1 MFVSELINR
10 YMRVEEIIKPV
21 EEGVNDPHIFKAVF
35 MAGGP
40 GSGKSFVAK
49 KMLRGTGLKMV
60 NSDEVFELIMNK
72 DNLPLDPDTIASP
85 DGQSRRDNA
94 KVLTK
99 KRESIY
105 IDGRLGLVIDGT
117 GKDVMKIG
125 KTQERLQQMGYE
137 TMMLFVNTS
146 LEVAQQR
153 NDKRDRSIP
162 SDMVSNMWKQVQD
175 NIMKFQQMFG
185 APNFFVVDNS
195 GGLEDPERKE
205 NFDKVEKAIDKF
217 LISPP
222 SKRQAKSWIAS
233 NKKG

>member
-1 MFVSELINR
+1 
-10 YMRVEEIIKPV
+10 MRVEEIIKPV

-105 IDGRLGLVIDGT
+105 IDGRLD
-117 GKDVMKIG
+117 
-125 KTQERLQQMGYE
+125 
-137 TMMLFVNTS
+137 
-146 LEVAQQR
+146 
-153 NDKRDRSIP
+153 
-162 SDMVSNMWKQVQD
+162 
-175 NIMKFQQMFG
+175 
-185 APNFFVVDNS
+185 
-195 GGLEDPERKE
+195 
-205 NFDKVEKAIDKF
+205 
-217 LISPP
+217 
-222 SKRQAKSWIAS
+222 
-233 NKKG
+233 